1 MPYSLT
7 HRSMSL
13 KRLLFLLSVI
23 TVFCLGANAVNAP
36 AYKYIPRIVKIHDD
50 SELDSLAEDGV
61 EIMRRRG
68 DILLCLFPN
77 HQTRSKD
84 LIFFNQRRIVPTL
97 DIAKEYY
104 DASSIQLGA
113 VGSTPYTGKGVVVG
127 ICDLGIDP
135 MHPTFLDHNGQS
147 RIKRIVEYKELDG
160 KRMVLEGEDAYN
172 EWLTD
177 SIDEFHATHV
187 CGILAGGGGDTPYS
201 GIASGADIVV
211 TTSMLTDVG
220 LLAGVEDI
228 IDYAKEVGKR
238 AVINISVGSYIGP
251 HDGSSLF
258 SQYLDMCA
266 DDAVIVMSAGNEGHR
281 TNTLMAEF
289 AETQQ
294 SVSFRLGSKDWLQ
307 FKMTGATDIWSGSSD
322 PLTLSLKVFD
332 DDIKS
337 TVLDLGTFIMVDGNR
352 VILEWN
358 EDSYSSEGI
367 PFIGALM
374 MEGEVNS
381 ENGRYHV
388 LLSYDYESPIIA
400 DKGQWA
406 KYDLAL
412 EVKGSIGND
421 IEAYSDGSHTR
432 LVAMSGN
439 PRPTSERTVSDLAC
453 GDRVISVGMYGNRS
467 VVPLTDMSVSG
478 GSYQDSTGYEPG
490 ATVRYSSYGTLRD
503 GRMLPV
509 TVAPGATLMS
519 SASRPFLDRH
529 SDYPHLMLDSPW
541 ISEAGTSMSS
551 PYVAG
556 YIATW
561 LEAVPDLAVEEIM
574 EIIMSTNRQDIPEPE
589 DPHNANGYFDP
600 LAGLRMALRMGEVE
614 SVDDPCAILLP
625 DDFVS
630 IYDMTGIKIYAGA
643 ASGLSGI
650 KSGLY
655 VVHTPYGVMKKYF
668 PLE

>member
-1 MPYSLT
+1 
-7 HRSMSL
+7 MSL
-13 KRLLFLLSVI
+13 KRFLFLISII
-23 TVFCLGANAVNAP
+23 TVFSLGADAVDFTS
-36 AYKYIPRIVKIHDD
+36 YKYLPRIVKIHDD
-50 SELDSLAEDGV
+50 AELDSLAKEGV

-68 DILLCLFPN
+68 DMLLCLFPN
-77 HQTRSKD
+77 PQTRSKD
-84 LIFFNQRRIVPTL
+84 PQFFNLRKAVPTL
-97 DIAKEYY
+97 DIAKQYY
-104 DASSIQLGA
+104 DANLIQLGA
-113 VGSTPYTGKGVVVG
+113 IGSTSYTGKGVVVG

-135 MHPTFLDHNGQS
+135 MHPTFLDHNGKS
-147 RIKRIVEYKELDG
+147 RIKRVVEYKELEG
-160 KRMVLEGEDAYN
+160 KRIVLEGEDAYS

-187 CGILAGGGGDTPYS
+187 CGILAGGGASTPYS
-201 GIASGADIVV
+201 GIATDADIVV

-228 IDYAKEVGKR
+228 IEYAKEVGKP

-281 TNTLMAEF
+281 TNTLMTEF
-289 AETQQ
+289 TENQP
-294 SVSFRLGSKDWLQ
+294 SVSFRLGSPDWLQ
-307 FKMTGATDIWSGSSD
+307 LKMAGATDIWSGSSD
-322 PLTLSLKVFD
+322 PFTLSLKVFD

-337 TVLDLGTFIMVDGNR
+337 TVLDLGSFNTEDRNC
-352 VILEWN
+352 VIFEWDD
-358 EDSYSSEGI
+358 DSLSSLGI
-367 PFIGALM
+367 PFVGSLM
-374 MEGEVNS
+374 IEGEVDS

-388 LLSYDYESPIIA
+388 ILSYDYVSPIISE
-400 DKGQWA
+400 KGGWA
-406 KYDLAL
+406 RYDLAL
-412 EVKGSIGND
+412 EVKGLIGND
-421 IEAYSDGSHTR
+421 IEAYSDGSNTR
-432 LVAMSGN
+432 LVAVSGN
-439 PRPTSERTVSDLAC
+439 PRPTSERTISDLAC

-478 GSYQDSTGYEPG
+478 GADPIYQDSTGYDPG

-503 GRMLPV
+503 GRTLPI
-509 TVAPGATLMS
+509 TVAPGATIMS
-519 SASRPFLDRH
+519 SASRPFLEKH

-561 LEAVPDLAVEEIM
+561 LEAVPDLTVEDII
-574 EIIMSTNRQDIPEPE
+574 EIINSTNRLDIPEPD

-600 LAGLRMALRMGEVE
+600 LAGLRMALRMGDVE
-614 SVDDPCAILLP
+614 TVDDPSAILLP

-630 IYDMTGIKIYAGA
+630 IYDMTGIKRYAGA

-655 VVHTPYGVMKKYF
+655 VIHTPYGVMKRSLPF
-668 PLE
+668 D